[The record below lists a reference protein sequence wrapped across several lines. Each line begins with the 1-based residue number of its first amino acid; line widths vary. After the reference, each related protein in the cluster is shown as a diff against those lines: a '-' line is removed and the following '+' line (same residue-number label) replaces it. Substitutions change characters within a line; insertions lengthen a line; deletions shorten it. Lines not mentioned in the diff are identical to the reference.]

1 MRRTISNVDALALR
15 AAVDAHY
22 GYPRLLDASET
33 SGAQQAVWTTTAV
46 AILGDGAMVDVT
58 LADADLALVA
68 DSALRARV
76 QSAPRPES
84 DRLPATTIGPIRNGL
99 SRMLPVV
106 LLANALELPPA
117 IEKAPGEYHE
127 LWTLRYDLGELGTR
141 YAREDGTREF
151 VVQPVATLGPQYVAI
166 LWSAGRD
173 DDPGEALYIEQM
185 LGAAVAGGLIE
196 AHWSCS
202 RVDGLW
208 MPDALRADVL
218 AAWPAEWRSGGSPCV
233 GPAR

>member
-84 DRLPATTIGPIRNGL
+84 DRLPATTAPTPR
-99 SRMLPVV
+99 P
-106 LLANALELPPA
+106 
-117 IEKAPGEYHE
+117 APGC
-127 LWTLRYDLGELGTR
+127 
-141 YAREDGTREF
+141 
-151 VVQPVATLGPQYVAI
+151 PPSPP
-166 LWSAGRD
+166 SASVRRRPGR
-173 DDPGEALYIEQM
+173 
-185 LGAAVAGGLIE
+185 
-196 AHWSCS
+196 
-202 RVDGLW
+202 
-208 MPDALRADVL
+208 
-218 AAWPAEWRSGGSPCV
+218 
-233 GPAR
+233 